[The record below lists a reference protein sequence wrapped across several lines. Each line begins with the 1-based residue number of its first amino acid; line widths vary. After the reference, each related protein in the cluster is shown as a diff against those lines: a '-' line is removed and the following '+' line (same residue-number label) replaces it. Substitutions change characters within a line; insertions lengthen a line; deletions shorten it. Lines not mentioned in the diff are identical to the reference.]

1 MKNLMEKKCV
11 IGKSLNFNK
20 LYMYDINF
28 IQKSH
33 SLKKKITK
41 GELSLNEISVI
52 EQELDVLRNKKP
64 TIFNIETTNYCNM
77 TCVMCPRTIYMTRKN
92 IWVDDDLFENML
104 DNISIHKDENLNA
117 FWKWL
122 ERDVEFNPKEVS
134 ENGFYFSVVSRCLI
148 LHGYGEPFLDKYLI
162 KRLEA
167 CKKKNIPTYFSCT
180 PATMTI
186 EKAIKAMESG
196 LTVLKFSLDAMDDDA
211 IKDIRGK
218 KANYE
223 ESIEKIH
230 KLIDI
235 KKERGFKTLLVPCM
249 IAFNNDKDNS
259 KLHNKFL
266 DFWKGKDVY
275 AYVKSQDNRWHFEQ
289 NKELENNSHYA
300 KQYCEYPWTS
310 TTVMA
315 EGNIVPCT
323 QISNNEIV
331 LGNVNKNSL
340 EEIWNGKSYK
350 ELRKMHITG
359 NFPKGH
365 KCLEKC
371 DQVKLFE
378 YLKK

>member
-1 MKNLMEKKCV
+1 
-11 IGKSLNFNK
+11 
-20 LYMYDINF
+20 MYDINF

-41 GELSLNEISVI
+41 GELSLNEITVI
-52 EQELDVLRNKKP
+52 ENELEILRNKKP

-92 IWVDDDLFENML
+92 IWVNDDLFENML
-104 DNISIHKDENLNA
+104 DNISVHKEENLND

-122 ERDVEFNPKEVS
+122 ENDAQFNPKEVS

-167 CKKKNIPTYFSCT
+167 CKKRNIPTYFSCT
-180 PATMTI
+180 PATMTV

-235 KKERGFKTLLVPCM
+235 KKERSFKTLLVPCM

-266 DFWKGKDVY
+266 DFWKDKDVY

-300 KQYCEYPWTS
+300 KQYCEYPWSS

-315 EGNIVPCT
+315 EGNVVPCT

-340 EEIWNGKSYK
+340 DEIWNGESY
-350 ELRKMHITG
+350 EDLRKMHITG
-359 NFPKGH
+359 NFTKGH

-378 YLKK
+378 YLKKNKN